1 MWGKR
6 TGFCT
11 IHREFHWSRLMSLL
25 QRSPSDLSFITRSM
39 RCVSESTSW
48 AARGRYWRNM
58 KKSLQD
64 RTVMMLRFEIL
75 MGQREMMN
83 DGVVGWWMVGWRD
96 DRDPSCFRGKLH
108 SSNNF
113 PEIQCSINIDM
124 LNIMEQEHSH
134 NNLESRFQAQFSL
147 RSCKAALHGN
157 AGYKQCKL
165 SPNIHPNTVL
175 LSNMLYFANSSF
187 FHIIKH
193 FKVITDLE
201 DLPLFQKWFDS
212 PAGTLVTSLII
223 LCKHKQNRDLVLP
236 GVIAHWTAENMN

>member
-1 MWGKR
+1 MWWKR

-48 AARGRYWRNM
+48 AARDRYWRNM

-96 DRDPSCFRGKLH
+96 DCDPSRFRGKLH

-113 PEIQCSINIDM
+113 PEIQCSINILYRWL
-124 LNIMEQEHSH
+124 LNIMEQEHSY
-134 NNLESRFQAQFSL
+134 NNFEFLISGAILITVLQSW
-147 RSCKAALHGN
+147 KID
-157 AGYKQCKL
+157 GYKQCKF
-165 SPNIHPNTVL
+165 SPNTVL
-175 LSNMLYFANSSF
+175 LSNILYFADCNFLGSNYKFGRLAPLPEMVWQPNGNSCDQPYHPS
-187 FHIIKH
+187 
-193 FKVITDLE
+193 
-201 DLPLFQKWFDS
+201 
-212 PAGTLVTSLII
+212 
-223 LCKHKQNRDLVLP
+223 
-236 GVIAHWTAENMN
+236 